1 MGAPGERRMHLP
13 RGLYE
18 SLPYAYVAVGIG
30 ACAASYAGR
39 ESVWGNAAFAVGV
52 VGIVGGCV
60 LILRR
65 RSYRDDAARYD
76 HRPIDE

>member
-1 MGAPGERRMHLP
+1 MHLP
-13 RGLYE
+13 RGIYE
-18 SLPYAYVAVGIG
+18 ALPYAYLAAGAG
-30 ACAASYAGR
+30 ACLASYAGR
-39 ESVWGNAAFAVGV
+39 DAVWSNAAFAAGV

-76 HRPIDE
+76 SRSLDE

>member
-1 MGAPGERRMHLP
+1 MHLP

-18 SLPYAYVAVGIG
+18 ALPYAYAAAGVG
-30 ACAASYAGR
+30 ACLASYLGR
-39 ESVWGNAAFAVGV
+39 EAAWSNAAFAAGV
-52 VGIVGGCV
+52 IGIVGGGV

-76 HRPIDE
+76 HRPLDE

>member
-1 MGAPGERRMHLP
+1 MHLP

-18 SLPYAYVAVGIG
+18 SLPYAYVAAGLG
-30 ACAASYAGR
+30 ACLVSYAGR
-39 ESVWGNAAFAVGV
+39 EAAWSNLAFAAGV
-52 VGIVGGCV
+52 AGILGGYV

-76 HRPIDE
+76 HRPLDE

>member
-1 MGAPGERRMHLP
+1 MHLP
-13 RGLYE
+13 RSIYE
-18 SLPYAYVAVGIG
+18 ALPYAYLAGGLG
-30 ACAASYAGR
+30 ACVASYAFR
-39 ESVWGNAAFAVGV
+39 ESGWANVAFVVGV

-76 HRPIDE
+76 HRPLDE

>member
-1 MGAPGERRMHLP
+1 MHLP
-13 RGLYE
+13 RGVYE
-18 SLPYAYVAVGIG
+18 SLPYAYVAVGVG
-30 ACAASYAGR
+30 ACLASYVGR
-39 ESVWGNAAFAVGV
+39 EAAWSNVAFAAGV

-76 HRPIDE
+76 HRPLDE

>member
-1 MGAPGERRMHLP
+1 MHLP

-18 SLPYAYVAVGIG
+18 ILPYAYVVAGLG
-30 ACAASYAGR
+30 ACLGSYAGR
-39 ESVWGNAAFAVGV
+39 GSAWSNAAFAVGV

-65 RSYRDDAARYD
+65 RSYRADAARYD
-76 HRPIDE
+76 HRPLDE

>member
-1 MGAPGERRMHLP
+1 MHLP
-13 RGLYE
+13 RGVYE
-18 SLPYAYVAVGIG
+18 SLPYLYVAAGLG
-30 ACAASYAGR
+30 ACLASYLGRDAGW
-39 ESVWGNAAFAVGV
+39 SNAAFAVGV

-76 HRPIDE
+76 HRPLDE